1 MSSSLNRRGAVRAAG
16 WPAGILVLTTGI
28 GLAAAFAL
36 TIWVTPTYEARSSM
50 TVAAYSPAP
59 ANTGRPAPADGTG
72 IPAAGGYDPVLSQG
86 AVATVARLAES
97 ARVAHLT
104 AAQTGIPA
112 GAVSGHLHA
121 SYQPGVQV
129 VTLTGDA
136 RTSRRAAAI
145 VNTAATVLRAQVAS
159 AGTFGSGTTLTVSP
173 WDRAATSTTAT
184 PTNLPR
190 NLLLGGVAGLLAGLV
205 IVVVRR
211 RTDSTLRSTDQI
223 ERELQVG
230 ILGTLPRVPDRH
242 QRKGALGA
250 WRRLRVARPVRSAV
264 AALAPLT
271 DIPDRRLLVTSAYQ
285 DDGKAFVSALISLAL
300 AEQYYRVTLVETD
313 LHRPGVGPHF
323 PGGGEY
329 TVQQLMSKPEQ
340 LKSAQGP
347 LRVVSADECD
357 PELSRALL
365 RSVAFRDFLT
375 STREHSDVLVL
386 DGPPVLV
393 GAGLSALAAE
403 CDAAVVVVR
412 ACSTGVAEARR
423 AIQVLDRL
431 QLPIAG
437 IIVVDARDEGGR
449 TRYRSGSAPTYAP
462 APAPLPDASPAL
474 SPALS
479 PPAGTA
485 VDTDEER
492 YASTGDEA
500 DRLTRSGGAPDQ
512 PAQQDTEPA
521 TSR

>member
-16 WPAGILVLTTGI
+16 WPAGIVILAVGI
-28 GLAAAFAL
+28 GLAAAFAV
-36 TIWVTPTYEARSSM
+36 TIWVTPTFEARSSM
-50 TVAAYSPAP
+50 TVAAYWSAP
-59 ANTGRPAPADGTG
+59 ANPGRPAPADGT
-72 IPAAGGYDPVLSQG
+72 PAGGGYDPVLSQG

-97 ARVAHLT
+97 GRVAHLT
-104 AAQTGIPA
+104 ATQAGVPV
-112 GAVSGHLHA
+112 GAVAGHLHA

-129 VTLTGDA
+129 VTLTSDA
-136 RTSRRAAAI
+136 RTSQRAAAI
-145 VNTAATVLRAQVAS
+145 VNTAATVLRTQVAT
-159 AGTFGSGTTLTVSP
+159 ARTFGSKATLTVSP
-173 WDRAATSTTAT
+173 WDRAVTSTTAV
-184 PTNLPR
+184 PTNLSR
-190 NLLLGGVAGLLAGLV
+190 NLLLGGLAGLVAGLV

-211 RTDSTLRSTDQI
+211 RTDGTLRSTDQI

-230 ILGTLPRVPDRH
+230 ILGTLPRVPGRLR
-242 QRKGALGA
+242 RKGALGA

-313 LHRPGVGPHF
+313 LQRPSVGAHF

-329 TVQQLMSKPEQ
+329 TVQQLTSKPER
-340 LKSAQGP
+340 LSFAQGP
-347 LRVVSADECD
+347 LRVVSAEECD

-449 TRYRSGSAPTYAP
+449 TRYRSGTAPTYAP
-462 APAPLPDASPAL
+462 APAPLPEASPAL
-474 SPALS
+474 TSPAAS
-479 PPAGTA
+479 GA
-485 VDTDEER
+485 DSDSDDER
-492 YASTGDEA
+492 YASADDEA
-500 DRLTRSGGAPDQ
+500 DRLARNAGTSDQ
-512 PAQQDTEPA
+512 PAHQDTETA
-521 TSR
+521 VSSR

>member
-1 MSSSLNRRGAVRAAG
+1 MSSSLNRRGTVRAAG
-16 WPAGILVLTTGI
+16 WPTGI
-28 GLAAAFAL
+28 VVLAVAICLAAAFAL
-36 TIWVTPTYEARSSM
+36 TIWVTPTFEARSSV
-50 TVAAYSPAP
+50 TVAAYWSAS
-59 ANTGRPAPADGTG
+59 ANADRPTPADGT
-72 IPAAGGYDPVLSQG
+72 PAGGAYDPVLSQG

-97 ARVAHLT
+97 GRVAHLT
-104 AAQTGIPA
+104 ATQAGVPA
-112 GAVSGHLHA
+112 GAVAGHLHA

-136 RTSRRAAAI
+136 RSARRASAI
-145 VNTAATVLRAQVAS
+145 VNTAATVLRTQAA
-159 AGTFGSGTTLTVSP
+159 AAATFGSKVTLTVSQ
-173 WDRAATSTTAT
+173 WDRASTSTSPA
-184 PTNLPR
+184 PVNLPR
-190 NLLLGGVAGLLAGLV
+190 NLLLGGLAGLLAGLV
-205 IVVVRR
+205 IVVVRH
-211 RTDSTLRSTDQI
+211 RTDATLRSTDQI

-230 ILGTLPRVPDRH
+230 ILGTLPRVPERRR
-242 QRKGALGA
+242 RKGALGA
-250 WRRLRVARPVRSAV
+250 WRRLRIARPVRSAV

-285 DDGKAFVSALISLAL
+285 DDGKAFVSALLSIAL

-313 LHRPGVGPHF
+313 LHRPGVGQHF

-329 TVQQLMSKPEQ
+329 TVQQLMSKPER
-340 LKSAQGP
+340 LSSAQGP

-365 RSVAFRDFLT
+365 RSVAFRNFLT

-449 TRYRSGSAPTYAP
+449 ARYRSGTAPTFAP
-462 APAPLPDASPAL
+462 SPAPLPDSSPAL
-474 SPALS
+474 APAA
-479 PPAGTA
+479 AGGDA
-485 VDTDEER
+485 DTDEER
-492 YASTGDEA
+492 YVSTDDEA
-500 DRLTRSGGAPDQ
+500 DRLTRTAGTSEQ
-512 PAQQDTEPA
+512 PAQQGTETA
-521 TSR
+521 VSR

>member
-1 MSSSLNRRGAVRAAG
+1 MSSSINRRGAVRAAG
-16 WPAGILVLTTGI
+16 RPAGMVFLAAGV

-36 TIWVTPTYEARSSM
+36 TTWVTPTFEARSSM
-50 TVAAYSPAP
+50 TVAAYSS
-59 ANTGRPAPADGTG
+59 ANAGRPAPAEGT
-72 IPAAGGYDPVLSQG
+72 PEAGVYDPILSQG

-97 ARVAHLT
+97 ERVAHLT
-104 AAQTGIPA
+104 AAQAGVPV
-112 GAVSGHLHA
+112 GAVTGHLHA

-129 VTLTGDA
+129 VTLTSDA
-136 RTSRRAAAI
+136 KTSRRAVAI
-145 VNTAATVLRAQVAS
+145 VNTAATVLRGQVGA
-159 AGTFGSGTTLTVSP
+159 ARPFGSNAALTVSP
-173 WDRAATSTTAT
+173 WDRAATSTTAV
-184 PTNLPR
+184 PSNLPR
-190 NLLLGGVAGLLAGLV
+190 NLLLGGLAGLLAGLV

-230 ILGTLPRVPDRH
+230 ILGTLPRVPGR
-242 QRKGALGA
+242 QRRKGALGA
-250 WRRLRVARPVRSAV
+250 WRRGRVARPVRSAV

-300 AEQYYRVTLVETD
+300 AEQYYRVTLVEAD
-313 LHRPGVGPHF
+313 LQCPVVGAHF
-323 PGGGEY
+323 PGGGEF
-329 TVQQLMSKPEQ
+329 TVQQLMSKPEK
-340 LKSAQGP
+340 LLSAQGP

-357 PELSRALL
+357 PELSRAQL

-412 ACSTGVAEARR
+412 AGSTGVAEARR

-437 IIVVDARDEGGR
+437 IVVVDARDEGGR
-449 TRYRSGSAPTYAP
+449 TGYRSGTAPTYAP
-462 APAPLPDASPAL
+462 APAPLPEASPMMP
-474 SPALS
+474 SPATS
-479 PPAGTA
+479 DADSDSDG
-485 VDTDEER
+485 ER
-492 YASTGDEA
+492 YASADDEA
-500 DRLTRSGGAPDQ
+500 DRRARSARY
-512 PAQQDTEPA
+512 
-521 TSR
+521 S

>member
-16 WPAGILVLTTGI
+16 WPAGIVVATVAI

-36 TIWVTPTYEARSSM
+36 TISVRPTFVAQSSV
-50 TVAAYSPAP
+50 TVAAYWSAS
-59 ANTGRPAPADGTG
+59 ANAGRTAPADG
-72 IPAAGGYDPVLSQG
+72 IPAAGVYDPVLSQG
-86 AVATVARLAES
+86 AVATVARMAES
-97 ARVAHLT
+97 SRIAQLT
-104 AAQTGIPA
+104 AARTGLPV
-112 GAVSGHLHA
+112 GAVRGHLRA
-121 SYQPGVQV
+121 GYQPGVQV

-136 RTSRRAAAI
+136 KTSRRAAAI
-145 VNTAATVLRAQVAS
+145 VNTAATVLRTQVAT
-159 AGTFGSGTTLTVSP
+159 AGMFGSKATLTVSP
-173 WDRAATSTTAT
+173 WDRAATSSTRV

-190 NLLLGGVAGLLAGLV
+190 NLVLGGIAGLLAGLV

-230 ILGTLPRVPDRH
+230 ILGTLPRVPARQRH
-242 QRKGALGA
+242 KGALGA

-313 LHRPGVGPHF
+313 LQRPSVGEHF

-329 TVQQLMSKPEQ
+329 TIQQLMSKPER
-340 LKSAQGP
+340 LRSAQGP
-347 LRVVSADECD
+347 LRVVSAAECD

-449 TRYRSGSAPTYAP
+449 TRYRSGSAPTFAP
-462 APAPLPDASPAL
+462 APAPLPESSPAL
-474 SPALS
+474 T
-479 PPAGTA
+479 PPAFAKAAGA
-485 VDTDEER
+485 EGNDDER
-492 YASTGDEA
+492 YASTDDEA
-500 DRLTRSGGAPDQ
+500 DRLARKAGTPDQ
-512 PAQQDTEPA
+512 SAEQQTETA
-521 TSR
+521 AAR